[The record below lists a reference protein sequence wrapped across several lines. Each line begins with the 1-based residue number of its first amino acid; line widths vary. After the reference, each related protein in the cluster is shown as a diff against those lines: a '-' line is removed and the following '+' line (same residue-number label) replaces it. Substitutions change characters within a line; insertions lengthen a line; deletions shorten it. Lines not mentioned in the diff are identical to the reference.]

1 MNVSLIGYLFSVYN
15 PVYYT
20 LSIDIYTHRD
30 RYVLIYIFSNCNN
43 CGYRR
48 RKEAAEKFSFGTIL
62 WYTSNVIFPIQF
74 TKYIFF
80 VHGIFT
86 AIFVWYNSLVYFK
99 RYFSYPIH

>member
-30 RYVLIYIFSNCNN
+30 RYVMYMCIFSNCNN

-80 VHGIFT
+80 LDSRPPSNYSYFFVVHTIT
-86 AIFVWYNSLVYFK
+86 TKLLK
-99 RYFSYPIH
+99 KL